1 MSTSSGESRLPHEPV
16 LYQEIIH
23 ALHPQRGKK
32 YVDATLG
39 AGGHAWGILKG
50 SSPDGILLGL
60 DLDPQALALA
70 GERLSEFGERAILVQ
85 ASHTS
90 LKDQLDQAGWSQVDG
105 IVLDLGASSMQF
117 DTPERGFSFLQD
129 GPLDMR
135 FDPTSPLTA
144 ADLVNTWDQRS
155 LADVIYKYGEERKSR
170 KVAAAIC
177 AARPLNTTKELAA
190 LVAGVVGNQ
199 PGSKAHP
206 ATRTFQALRIAVNG
220 ELDAIE
226 TTIPQAVEVLSPGGR
241 LAVISFHSLEDRI
254 VKNSFREWSASC
266 VCPPDLPVCRCRG
279 VALGETLTR
288 KPVRPTE
295 AEVGRNPRARSAL
308 LRAWRKAA

>member
-1 MSTSSGESRLPHEPV
+1 LN
-16 LYQEIIH
+16 
-23 ALHPQRGKK
+23 PQRGKK

-39 AGGHAWGILKG
+39 AGGHAWGILKE
-50 SSPDGILLGL
+50 SSPDGMLLGL

-70 GERLSEFGERAILVQ
+70 GERLTEFGGRAILVQ

-90 LKDQLDQAGWSQVDG
+90 LRKMLDQVGWSQVDG

-117 DTPERGFSFLQD
+117 DTPERGFSFLHD

-135 FDPTSPLTA
+135 FDTTAPLTA

-155 LADVIYKYGEERKSR
+155 LADVIYKYGEEQKSR
-170 KVAAAIC
+170 QVAAAIC
-177 AARPLNTTKELAA
+177 AARPLTTTKQLSE
-190 LVAGVVGNQ
+190 LVAGVVGNP
-199 PGSKAHP
+199 PGSKVHP

-226 TTIPQAVEVLSPGGR
+226 DTIPQAVEALAPDGR

-254 VKNSFREWSASC
+254 VKNLFRDFSR
-266 VCPPDLPVCRCRG
+266 DLRDETHPMAPVIRPAVTRL
-279 VALGETLTR
+279 VQR
-288 KPVRPTE
+288 KPMLPTE
-295 AEVGRNPRARSAL
+295 DEIVKNPRARSAK
-308 LRAWRKAA
+308 LRVVKKA